1 MLLDSYKNY
10 NQIVAYEKRRSEQS
24 KVVSQLLPKHAYEKL
39 KNQNVEN
46 RLQLTDKFENATML
60 FADIKGFTAYSNRST
75 PAGVV
80 KMLKELFE

>member
-1 MLLDSYKNY
+1 
-10 NQIVAYEKRRSEQS
+10 
-24 KVVSQLLPKHAYEKL
+24 
-39 KNQNVEN
+39 
-46 RLQLTDKFENATML
+46 ML